1 MRFCHNCGAPVKDE
15 AKFCTNCGTAVITIN
30 TQEKQPE
37 PQVVAEPEQTYVAP
51 AAPEQTYVTPAAP
64 EQTYIAP
71 QEAHSAAPE
80 APQENKD
87 HTVHYAFNLVFAIS
101 VALTAFF
108 TVVAFSL
115 AYVEVLSEINGSN
128 IEYYTGFYPDPAA
141 AVLAVLSAIGALAS
155 GIVSFVTAVKK
166 RLDPEKKLAAI
177 ARFVVGII
185 VFLLTAVI

>member
-1 MRFCHNCGAPVKDE
+1 MFCA
-15 AKFCTNCGTAVITIN
+15 NCGTAVIKIN

-37 PQVVAEPEQTYVAP
+37 PQVVAAPEQTYVAP
-51 AAPEQTYVTPAAP
+51 AAPEQTYIAPHKAHSAAP

-71 QEAHSAAPE
+71 QEARSAAPE
-80 APQENKD
+80 APRENKD
-87 HTVHYAFNLVFAIS
+87 HAVHYAFNLVFAIS

-115 AYVEVLSEINGSN
+115 AYVEVLSEINGGN

-185 VFLLTAVI
+185 VFLLTSFI